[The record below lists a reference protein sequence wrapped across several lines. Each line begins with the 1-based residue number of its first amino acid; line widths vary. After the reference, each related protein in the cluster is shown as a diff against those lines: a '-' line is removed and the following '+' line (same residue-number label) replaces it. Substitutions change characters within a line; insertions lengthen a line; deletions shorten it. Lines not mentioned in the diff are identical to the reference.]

1 MQHTDLMAVARS
13 LADRLPVN
21 DLTDAQLSELL
32 AQAKLRRFERD
43 EVIYHR
49 GDPARDLH
57 IVVEGA
63 VKLIR
68 DDVEGRE
75 VLLWVLERGGVLGQS
90 AIFGHSR
97 PTTAIATTDAVTIQ
111 LLGETCAR
119 MLERNPRILYRAF
132 ELFEARVEKL
142 TQALEDVMLLDVPSR
157 IAKYLLDSGNGQ
169 ADPHALT
176 LTQDELAAAVGSTR
190 VTVNKVLADFE
201 HRGLIRVA
209 RRHVD
214 VLVPDRLRREIHG

>member
-1 MQHTDLMAVARS
+1 MELLEVARS
-13 LADRLPVN
+13 LADCLPVN
-21 DLTDAQLSELL
+21 EFTDAQLSELL

-57 IVVEGA
+57 VVVEGA
-63 VKLIR
+63 VKLVREDI
-68 DDVEGRE
+68 EGRE
-75 VLLWVLERGGVLGQS
+75 VLLWVLERGGVLGQQ
-90 AIFGHSR
+90 AIFGRSR

-119 MLERNPRILYRAF
+119 MLEKNPRILYRAF
-132 ELFEARVEKL
+132 EMFEARVEKL
-142 TQALEDVMLLDVPSR
+142 TQALEDVMLLDVPGR
-157 IAKYLLDSGNGQ
+157 LAKYLLDSGEGQ
-169 ADPHALT
+169 PEDHVLK
-176 LTQDELAAAVGSTR
+176 LTQDEIAAAVGSTR

-214 VLVPDRLRREIHG
+214 VLAPDRLRKEIHG

>member
-1 MQHTDLMAVARS
+1 MAVARGLS
-13 LADRLPVN
+13 DVLPVSELS
-21 DLTDAQLSELL
+21 DLQLSELL

-57 IVVEGA
+57 VVVAGS

-68 DDVEGRE
+68 EDVEGRE
-75 VLLWVLERGGVLGQS
+75 VLLWVLERGGVLGQQ
-90 AIFGHSR
+90 AIFGRSR
-97 PTTAIATTDAVTIQ
+97 PTTAVATTDAVTIQ

-119 MLERNPRILYRAF
+119 VLERNPRILYRAF
-132 ELFEARVEKL
+132 EMFETRVEKL
-142 TQALEDVMLLDVPSR
+142 TQALEDVMLLDVPGR
-157 IAKYLLDSGNGQ
+157 LAKYLLDSGGG
-169 ADPHALT
+169 AAEPHALT

-209 RRHVD
+209 RRHID
-214 VLVPDRLRREIHG
+214 VLAPDRLRKEIHG

>member
-1 MQHTDLMAVARS
+1 MDLIAVARGLS
-13 LADRLPVN
+13 DVLPVKELN
-21 DLTDAQLSELL
+21 DTQLSELL

-57 IVVEGA
+57 VVVEGS
-63 VKLIR
+63 VKLVR
-68 DDVEGRE
+68 EDVEGRE
-75 VLLWVLERGGVLGQS
+75 VLLWVLERGGVLGQQ
-90 AIFGHSR
+90 AIFGRSR

-132 ELFEARVEKL
+132 EMFEARVEKL

-157 IAKYLLDSGNGQ
+157 IAKYLLDSETSVGQ
-169 ADPHALT
+169 PDPHALT

-209 RRHVD
+209 RRHID
-214 VLVPDRLRREIHG
+214 VLAPDRLRLEIHG

>member
-1 MQHTDLMAVARS
+1 MDLLAVARS
-13 LADRLPVN
+13 LSDCLPVN
-21 DLTDAQLSELL
+21 ELSEAQLTELL
-32 AQAKLRRFERD
+32 AHARLRRFERD

-57 IVVEGA
+57 VVVDGS
-63 VKLIR
+63 VKLVR
-68 DDVEGRE
+68 EDVEGRE
-75 VLLWVLERGGVLGQS
+75 VLLWVLERGGVFGQQ
-90 AIFGHSR
+90 AIFGRAR
-97 PTTAIATTDAVTIQ
+97 PTTAIAIDGTTTIQ

-132 ELFEARVEKL
+132 EMFEARVEKL

-157 IAKYLLDSGNGQ
+157 LAKYLLDSNG
-169 ADPHALT
+169 ATDPHALT
-176 LTQDELAAAVGSTR
+176 LTQDELASAVGSTR

-201 HRGLIRVA
+201 QRGLIRVA

-214 VLVPDRLRREIHG
+214 VLAPERLRKEIHG

>member
-1 MQHTDLMAVARS
+1 MDLIAVARG
-13 LADRLPVN
+13 LADVLPVAELN
-21 DLTDAQLSELL
+21 DTQLSELL

-57 IVVEGA
+57 VVVEGS

-68 DDVEGRE
+68 EDVEGRE
-75 VLLWVLERGGVLGQS
+75 VLLWVLERGGVLGQQ
-90 AIFGHSR
+90 AIFGRSR

-111 LLGETCAR
+111 LNGETCAR
-119 MLERNPRILYRAF
+119 MLEKNPRILYRAF
-132 ELFEARVEKL
+132 EMFEARVEKL

-157 IAKYLLDSGNGQ
+157 LAKYLLDSGGGQ

-201 HRGLIRVA
+201 HRGFIRVA
-209 RRHVD
+209 RRHID
-214 VLVPDRLRREIHG
+214 VLAPDKLRKEIHG

>member
-1 MQHTDLMAVARS
+1 MEHTDLMAVARG
-13 LADRLPVN
+13 LADCLPVN

-43 EVIYHR
+43 EVIYRR

-75 VLLWVLERGGVLGQS
+75 VLLCVLERGGVLGQS

-111 LLGETCAR
+111 LLGEACAR

-157 IAKYLLDSGNGQ
+157 IAKYLLDSGSGPSE
-169 ADPHALT
+169 PHALE
-176 LTQDELAAAVGSTR
+176 LTQDELAAAVDSTR
-190 VTVNKVLADFE
+190 VTVNKVLAEFE

-214 VLVPDRLRREIHG
+214 VLVPDRLRKEIHG

>member
-1 MQHTDLMAVARS
+1 MQHTDLMAIARS
-13 LADRLPVN
+13 LADCLPVN

-68 DDVEGRE
+68 EDVEGRE

-119 MLERNPRILYRAF
+119 MLERNPRILFRAF

>member
-1 MQHTDLMAVARS
+1 MDLIAIARS
-13 LADRLPVN
+13 LSDRLPVN
-21 DLTDAQLSELL
+21 ELSEAQLTELL
-32 AQAKLRRFERD
+32 AHARLRRFERD

-57 IVVEGA
+57 VVVEGS
-63 VKLIR
+63 VKLVREDI
-68 DDVEGRE
+68 EGRE
-75 VLLWVLERGGVLGQS
+75 VLLWVLERGGVFGQQ
-90 AIFGHSR
+90 AIFGQPR
-97 PTTAIATTDAVTIQ
+97 PTTAIAISDASTIQ

-132 ELFEARVEKL
+132 EMFEARVEKL

-157 IAKYLLDSGNGQ
+157 LAKYLLDANGT

-214 VLVPDRLRREIHG
+214 VLAPDLLRKEIHG

>member
-1 MQHTDLMAVARS
+1 MDLIAVARG
-13 LADRLPVN
+13 LADVLPVSELN
-21 DLTDAQLSELL
+21 DAQLSELL

-57 IVVEGA
+57 VVVEGA
-63 VKLIR
+63 IKLIR
-68 DDVEGRE
+68 EDVEGRE
-75 VLLWVLERGGVLGQS
+75 VLLWVLERGGVLGQQ
-90 AIFGHSR
+90 AIFGRSR

-132 ELFEARVEKL
+132 EMFEARVEKL

-157 IAKYLLDSGNGQ
+157 LAKYLLDSGSGQ
-169 ADPHALT
+169 TDPHALT

-214 VLVPDRLRREIHG
+214 VLAPDKLRKEIHG

>member
-13 LADRLPVN
+13 LADCLPVN

-68 DDVEGRE
+68 EDVEGRE

-119 MLERNPRILYRAF
+119 MLERNPRILFRAF

>member
-1 MQHTDLMAVARS
+1 MAVARS
-13 LADRLPVN
+13 LADCLPVN

-68 DDVEGRE
+68 EDVEGRE

-119 MLERNPRILYRAF
+119 MLERNPRILFRAF

>member
-1 MQHTDLMAVARS
+1 MDLLTVARS
-13 LADRLPVN
+13 LADCLPVN
-21 DLTDAQLSELL
+21 ELTETQLSELL
-32 AQAKLRRFERD
+32 AQARLRRFERD

-49 GDPARDLH
+49 GDPSRDLH
-57 IVVEGA
+57 IVVDGS
-63 VKLIR
+63 VKLVR
-68 DDVEGRE
+68 EDVEGRE
-75 VLLWVLERGGVLGQS
+75 VLLWVLERGGVFGQQ
-90 AIFGHSR
+90 AIFGRSR
-97 PTTAIATTDAVTIQ
+97 PTTAIATMDSTTIQ

-132 ELFEARVEKL
+132 EMFEARVEKL

-157 IAKYLLDSGNGQ
+157 LAKYILDSGNGQ
-169 ADPHALT
+169 PDPHALT

-214 VLVPDRLRREIHG
+214 VLAPDRLRKEIHG

>member
-1 MQHTDLMAVARS
+1 MELIAVARGLS
-13 LADRLPVN
+13 DVLPVGE
-21 DLTDAQLSELL
+21 LTDAQLSELL
-32 AQAKLRRFERD
+32 AHAKLRRFERD

-57 IVVEGA
+57 VVVEGS

-68 DDVEGRE
+68 EDVEGRE
-75 VLLWVLERGGVLGQS
+75 VLLWVLERGGVLGQQ
-90 AIFGHSR
+90 AIFGRSR

-111 LLGETCAR
+111 INGETCAR
-119 MLERNPRILYRAF
+119 MLEKNPRILYRAF
-132 ELFEARVEKL
+132 EMFEARVEKL

-157 IAKYLLDSGNGQ
+157 LAKYLLDSGSGQ

-209 RRHVD
+209 RRHID
-214 VLVPDRLRREIHG
+214 VLAPDKLRKEIHA

>member
-1 MQHTDLMAVARS
+1 MDLLTVARS
-13 LADRLPVN
+13 LADCLPVN
-21 DLTDAQLSELL
+21 ELTEVQLSELL

-57 IVVEGA
+57 VVVEGA
-63 VKLIR
+63 VKLVREDI
-68 DDVEGRE
+68 EGRE
-75 VLLWVLERGGVLGQS
+75 VLLWVLERGGVLGQQ
-90 AIFGHSR
+90 AIFGRSR

-111 LLGETCAR
+111 LPGETCAR

-132 ELFEARVEKL
+132 EMFEARVEKL

-157 IAKYLLDSGNGQ
+157 LAKYLLDSGEGQ
-169 ADPHALT
+169 PDPHALTLT

-209 RRHVD
+209 RRRVD
-214 VLVPDRLRREIHG
+214 VLAPDRLRKEIHG

>member
-1 MQHTDLMAVARS
+1 MQHTDLMAVARG

-132 ELFEARVEKL
+132 ELFESRGEKL
-142 TQALEDVMLLDVPSR
+142 TQALEDVMLLDVPSH

-169 ADPHALT
+169 ADPHAVA

>member
-1 MQHTDLMAVARS
+1 MDVMTVARS
-13 LADRLPVN
+13 LSDCLPVN
-21 DLTDAQLSELL
+21 ELSDAQLAELL
-32 AQAKLRRFERD
+32 AQAKLRHFERD
-43 EVIYHR
+43 EVVYHR

-63 VKLIR
+63 IKLVREDI
-68 DDVEGRE
+68 EGRE
-75 VLLWVLERGGVLGQS
+75 VLLWVLERGGVLGQQ
-90 AIFGHSR
+90 AIFGRSR

-119 MLERNPRILYRAF
+119 MLEKNPRILYRAF
-132 ELFEARVEKL
+132 EMFEARVEKL

-157 IAKYLLDSGNGQ
+157 LAKYILDSGNGQ
-169 ADPHALT
+169 PDPHALT
-176 LTQDELAAAVGSTR
+176 LTQDELAQAVGSTR

-214 VLVPDRLRREIHG
+214 VLAPDRLRKEIHG

>member
-1 MQHTDLMAVARS
+1 MDLIAVARG
-13 LADRLPVN
+13 LADVLPVGE
-21 DLTDAQLSELL
+21 LSDAQLSELL
-32 AQAKLRRFERD
+32 TQAKLRRFERD

-57 IVVEGA
+57 VVVEGS

-68 DDVEGRE
+68 EDVEGRE
-75 VLLWVLERGGVLGQS
+75 VLLWVLGRGGVLGQQ
-90 AIFGHSR
+90 AIFGRSR

-132 ELFEARVEKL
+132 EMFEARVEKL
-142 TQALEDVMLLDVPSR
+142 TQALEDVMLLDVPGR
-157 IAKYLLDSGNGQ
+157 LAKYLLDSGSGQ
-169 ADPHALT
+169 PNPHALT

-214 VLVPDRLRREIHG
+214 VLDPDKLRKEIHG

>member
-13 LADRLPVN
+13 LADCLPVN
-21 DLTDAQLSELL
+21 ELTDAQLMELL

-57 IVVEGA
+57 IVVDGS

-68 DDVEGRE
+68 EDVEGRE

-90 AIFGHSR
+90 AVFGRPR
-97 PTTAIATTDAVTIQ
+97 PTTAIATTDAATIQ

-132 ELFEARVEKL
+132 EMFEARVEKL

-157 IAKYLLDSGNGQ
+157 LAKYLLDSGNGQ

-209 RRHVD
+209 RRHID
-214 VLVPDRLRREIHG
+214 VLAPERLRKEIHG

>member
-1 MQHTDLMAVARS
+1 MQHTDLMAVARG

>member
-1 MQHTDLMAVARS
+1 MDLIAVARG
-13 LADRLPVN
+13 LADVLPVN
-21 DLTDAQLSELL
+21 ELNDAELSELL
-32 AQAKLRRFERD
+32 AHAKQRRFERD

-57 IVVEGA
+57 VVVEGS

-68 DDVEGRE
+68 EDVEGRE
-75 VLLWVLERGGVLGQS
+75 VLLWVLGRGGVLGQQ
-90 AIFGHSR
+90 AIFGRSR

-119 MLERNPRILYRAF
+119 MLERNPRVLYKAF
-132 ELFEARVEKL
+132 EMFEARVEKL

-157 IAKYLLDSGNGQ
+157 LAKYLLDGGIGQ
-169 ADPHALT
+169 PDTHPLT

-209 RRHVD
+209 RRHID
-214 VLVPDRLRREIHG
+214 VLAPDRLRKEIHG

>member
-1 MQHTDLMAVARS
+1 MDLIAVARG
-13 LADRLPVN
+13 LADVLPVSELN
-21 DLTDAQLSELL
+21 DAQLSELL

-57 IVVEGA
+57 VVVEGA
-63 VKLIR
+63 IKLIR
-68 DDVEGRE
+68 EDVEGRE
-75 VLLWVLERGGVLGQS
+75 VLLWVLERGGVLGQQ
-90 AIFGHSR
+90 AIFGRSR

-132 ELFEARVEKL
+132 EMFERRVEKL
-142 TQALEDVMLLDVPSR
+142 TQALEDVMLLDVPGR
-157 IAKYLLDSGNGQ
+157 LAKYLLDSGGGE
-169 ADPHALT
+169 AEPHALT

-209 RRHVD
+209 RRHID
-214 VLVPDRLRREIHG
+214 VLAPDRLRKEIHG

>member
-1 MQHTDLMAVARS
+1 MQHTDLMAVARG

-21 DLTDAQLSELL
+21 HLTDAQLSELL

-97 PTTAIATTDAVTIQ
+97 PTTAIATTDTVTIQ

>member
-1 MQHTDLMAVARS
+1 MDLIAVARG
-13 LADRLPVN
+13 LADVLPVN
-21 DLTDAQLSELL
+21 ELNDTQLSELL

-57 IVVEGA
+57 VVVEGS

-68 DDVEGRE
+68 EDVEGRE
-75 VLLWVLERGGVLGQS
+75 VLLWVLGQQ
-90 AIFGHSR
+90 AIFGRSR

-132 ELFEARVEKL
+132 EMFEARVEKL

-157 IAKYLLDSGNGQ
+157 LAKYLLDSGSGQ
-169 ADPHALT
+169 PDPHALT

-190 VTVNKVLADFE
+190 VTVNKILADFE

-214 VLVPDRLRREIHG
+214 VLAPDKLRKEIHG

>member
-1 MQHTDLMAVARS
+1 MQHTDLMTMARG
-13 LADRLPVN
+13 LADCLPVN
-21 DLTDAQLSELL
+21 ELTEAQLSELL

-111 LLGETCAR
+111 LLGEACAR

-157 IAKYLLDSGNGQ
+157 IAKYLLDSGSGLSE
-169 ADPHALT
+169 PHALT

-201 HRGLIRVA
+201 HRGLIKVA

-214 VLVPDRLRREIHG
+214 VLVPDRLRKEIHG

>member
-1 MQHTDLMAVARS
+1 MDVMTVARS
-13 LADRLPVN
+13 LSDCLPVN
-21 DLTDAQLSELL
+21 ELTDAQLAELL
-32 AQAKLRRFERD
+32 AQAKLRHFERD
-43 EVIYHR
+43 EVVYHR

-63 VKLIR
+63 IKLVREDI
-68 DDVEGRE
+68 EGRE
-75 VLLWVLERGGVLGQS
+75 VLLWVLERGGVLGQQ
-90 AIFGHSR
+90 AIFGRSR

-119 MLERNPRILYRAF
+119 MLEKNPRILYRAF
-132 ELFEARVEKL
+132 EMFEARVEKL

-157 IAKYLLDSGNGQ
+157 LAKYILDSGNGQ
-169 ADPHALT
+169 PDPHALT
-176 LTQDELAAAVGSTR
+176 LTQDELAQAVGSTR

-214 VLVPDRLRREIHG
+214 VLAPDRLRKEIHS

>member
-13 LADRLPVN
+13 LADCLPVN
-21 DLTDAQLSELL
+21 DLTDAQLWELL

-68 DDVEGRE
+68 EDVEGRE

-119 MLERNPRILYRAF
+119 MLERNPRILFRAF

>member
-1 MQHTDLMAVARS
+1 MDVIAAARG
-13 LADRLPVN
+13 LADVLPVN
-21 DLTDAQLSELL
+21 ELNDAQLSELL

-57 IVVEGA
+57 VVVEGS
-63 VKLIR
+63 VKLVR
-68 DDVEGRE
+68 EDVEGRE
-75 VLLWVLERGGVLGQS
+75 VLLWVLERGGVLGQQ
-90 AIFGHSR
+90 AIFGRSR

-132 ELFEARVEKL
+132 EMFEARVEKL

-157 IAKYLLDSGNGQ
+157 IAKYLLDSGTNSGQ
-169 ADPHALT
+169 PDPHALT

-214 VLVPDRLRREIHG
+214 VLDAARLRKEIHG

>member
-1 MQHTDLMAVARS
+1 MDLIAVARG
-13 LADRLPVN
+13 LADVLPVN
-21 DLTDAQLSELL
+21 ELSDPQLSELL

-57 IVVEGA
+57 VVVEGS

-68 DDVEGRE
+68 EDVEGRE
-75 VLLWVLERGGVLGQS
+75 VLLWVLGRGGVLGQQ
-90 AIFGHSR
+90 AIFGRSR
-97 PTTAIATTDAVTIQ
+97 PTSAIATTDAVTIQ

-132 ELFEARVEKL
+132 EMFEARVEKL
-142 TQALEDVMLLDVPSR
+142 TQALEDVMLLDVPGR
-157 IAKYLLDSGNGQ
+157 LAKYLLDAGSGQ
-169 ADPHALT
+169 IDSHALT

-214 VLVPDRLRREIHG
+214 VLDPEKLRKEIHG

>member
-1 MQHTDLMAVARS
+1 MDLIAVALG
-13 LADRLPVN
+13 LADVLPVSELN
-21 DLTDAQLSELL
+21 DAQLSELL

-57 IVVEGA
+57 VVVEGA

-68 DDVEGRE
+68 EDVEGRE
-75 VLLWVLERGGVLGQS
+75 VLLWVLGRGGVLGQQ
-90 AIFGHSR
+90 AIFGRSR

-119 MLERNPRILYRAF
+119 MLERNPRVLYRAF
-132 ELFEARVEKL
+132 EMFEARVEKL

-157 IAKYLLDSGNGQ
+157 LAKYLLDRGNGQ
-169 ADPHALT
+169 PDPHALT

-209 RRHVD
+209 RRHID
-214 VLVPDRLRREIHG
+214 VLAPDKLRKEIHG